1 MGFSFKCFKI
11 SWRQTESVA
20 CIRAYQLNAHD
31 VLSYTGSCH
40 DHSLWNL
47 GATKKYKNCGSSLL
61 WVRARVVFHMQW
73 GSFKSIFDRFNSCW
87 NASDSR
93 KYILS
98 TITDLYFFWLI
109 KFFVNIF
116 RCPKRRSKV
125 QKTNTSC
132 KHILNFD
139 QWKTFPENYK
149 PMRVSLWL
157 VYKFTENY
165 YPSRLFSEFIQ
176 TQKRYPYK
184 VRILTWKLL
193 VISS

>member
-11 SWRQTESVA
+11 SWRQAESVA

-61 WVRARVVFHMQW
+61 WGRARVVFHMQW
-73 GSFKSIFDRFNSCW
+73 GSFKSIFNRFNSCW

-116 RCPKRRSKV
+116 RCPKRYTGHQNALDAAPWKCMLLFHDWFPV
-125 QKTNTSC
+125 KFVFI
-132 KHILNFD
+132 HIQYFFGMVKNKLWTLN
-139 QWKTFPENYK
+139 
-149 PMRVSLWL
+149 
-157 VYKFTENY
+157 
-165 YPSRLFSEFIQ
+165 
-176 TQKRYPYK
+176 
-184 VRILTWKLL
+184 VR
-193 VISS
+193 

>member
-61 WVRARVVFHMQW
+61 WVRIRVVFHMQW

-125 QKTNTSC
+125 QKTDTSC
-132 KHILNFD
+132 FKFRPMKNIS
-139 QWKTFPENYK
+139 WKYLK
-149 PMRVSLWL
+149 I
-157 VYKFTENY
+157 
-165 YPSRLFSEFIQ
+165 SESIQ
-176 TQKRYPYK
+176 TQRRYLISLDK
-184 VRILTWKLL
+184 LCILIWKLL
-193 VISS
+193 VI